1 MKTSIEVKFESFT
14 TESNWVNGECDGY
27 HFEAKLY
34 DEPSIFGIQKG
45 RVSKLA
51 IFRPSPDNS
60 PFPVELFS
68 KQWQYHYAYSSIFWG
83 LGTVL
88 IRIICIHSA
97 TLHLK
102 ASKPI

>member
-60 PFPVELFS
+60 MCINYDRGWDMKPEKGEQRKVYRRIMALLE
-68 KQWQYHYAYSSIFWG
+68 SSPKRWD
-83 LGTVL
+83 
-88 IRIICIHSA
+88 
-97 TLHLK
+97 
-102 ASKPI
+102 